1 MTRETREL
9 SINQNLTA
17 EFAAE
22 NINDD
27 PVNLDGGDAIHV
39 MGMIVALLPPE
50 SNDKSP
56 IPRNIVSNAQ
66 RSKLS

>member
-27 PVNLDGGDAIHV
+27 PVNLDEGDAIHV